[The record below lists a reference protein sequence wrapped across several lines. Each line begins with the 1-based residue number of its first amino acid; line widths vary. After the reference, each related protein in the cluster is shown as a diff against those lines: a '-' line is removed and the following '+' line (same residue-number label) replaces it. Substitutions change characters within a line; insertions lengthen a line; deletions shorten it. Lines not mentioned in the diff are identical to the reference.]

1 MCKAPYVAALLGLT
15 LSILASDKTAAQQ
28 FDASG
33 IVYEAARNKIGLMR
47 HCRNN
52 TTLDTA
58 IAEKAVKVIEAELR
72 AFPLE
77 NDFAQELGDLA
88 EEAGED
94 GFLDTARG
102 RDITSFAQLFRTTR
116 ASLCQEWAA
125 ETLRTRGPST
135 SSYVSIATGE
145 PTRAAGTIAPP
156 SLNVAH
162 TIAIPRAAVL
172 PPFPAKAPLRPTRQR
187 AAAMAARLGNG
198 RSFAPQ
204 TLPTAARLGGR
215 AAEPLPRQ
223 RAAAPI
229 KTNRWASQSDTML
242 EKWPFNLFKKPYSL
256 REKPWR
262 N

>member
-1 MCKAPYVAALLGLT
+1 MRKATHVAALLGLT
-15 LSILASDKTAAQQ
+15 LCILPPDKAAAQQ

-47 HCRNN
+47 YCRNH

-58 IAEKAVKVIEAELR
+58 IAERAVKIIEADLR
-72 AFPLE
+72 AYPLE
-77 NDFAQELGDLA
+77 SDFATELGDLA

-94 GFLDTARG
+94 GFLDAGRG
-102 RDITSFAQLFRTTR
+102 RDIASFAKLFRSTP

-125 ETLRTRGPST
+125 ETLRVREPST

-162 TIAIPRAAVL
+162 SIAIPRAAVL
-172 PPFPAKAPLRPTRQR
+172 PPMPAKKAALRPIPLRTTATAARFGNGPSSAPQTVPTV
-187 AAAMAARLGNG
+187 ARLGNK
-198 RSFAPQ
+198 
-204 TLPTAARLGGR
+204 
-215 AAEPLPRQ
+215 AAEPTPQ
-223 RAAAPI
+223 RRTAVFRADRPGL
-229 KTNRWASQSDTML
+229 L
-242 EKWPFNLFKKPYSL
+242 EKWPFTLFKKPYNL